1 MSKEVKR
8 FGDMKPPPLD
18 CDEKVDVTA
27 ILDLDVM
34 WVDFQELSGS
44 QGDFMWIVVE
54 DLESKRKLGFSCGGK
69 VVMSKL
75 KEAKEKR
82 FLPLLGKLVK
92 VKDYYDIL

>member
-1 MSKEVKR
+1 MSEKIKR

-18 CDEKVDVTA
+18 CDEKIDVEA
-27 ILDLDVM
+27 ILDQDVI

-44 QGDFMWIVVE
+44 QGEFMWIVVQ
-54 DLESKRKLGFSCGGK
+54 DVKSKRKLGFSCGGK

-75 KEAKEKR
+75 KEAKGKR
-82 FLPLLGKLVK
+82 LLPLLGKLVK